1 MTDLEQLRQRSHQQR
16 ANYNQKIVE
25 RRLDQAAAQQ
35 QQGIISGADVDLN
48 LGGGA
53 QWQVKLLNGS
63 IISASSHTSS
73 GFENGEAVVVV
84 WDSLGRATIDQ
95 KPGF

>member
-1 MTDLEQLRQRSHQQR
+1 MTDLQLLIENSRKVRDNFYRQ
-16 ANYNQKIVE
+16 NTE

-35 QQGIISGADVDLN
+35 QQGTITGADVDLN

-53 QWQVKLLNGS
+53 QWLVRLLNGS

-84 WDSLGRATIDQ
+84 WDALGRATIDQ